1 MSHSKIALTHQ
12 HWIMQ
17 ILSAGAFGVTCT
29 QSSEASHKQNMRLPS
44 ARVRH
49 RRQPDTQRDMSKYMQ
64 YALLFEEIKTLRNAL
79 KVGSESCF
87 PNDPKV
93 GKPLKCPAVVGKTL
107 TCPVTGSNLPMGP
120 HLQSPTTQKLF
131 LHPQV
136 RLTRVELM
144 DMFCS
149 KLEVPHNQLSYT
161 TFNSLVWTFGQT
173 LKMKSSCFWATDDNY
188 LVSKTTNTRSQRR
201 DVFILEGTEV
211 GKKPDGTPFRNAL
224 CCEAVCFVTIANLMS
239 LRRFFTLRSIQ
250 GLIHLK

>member
-1 MSHSKIALTHQ
+1 
-12 HWIMQ
+12 
-17 ILSAGAFGVTCT
+17 
-29 QSSEASHKQNMRLPS
+29 
-44 ARVRH
+44 
-49 RRQPDTQRDMSKYMQ
+49 
-64 YALLFEEIKTLRNAL
+64 
-79 KVGSESCF
+79 
-87 PNDPKV
+87 
-93 GKPLKCPAVVGKTL
+93 
-107 TCPVTGSNLPMGP
+107 MGP